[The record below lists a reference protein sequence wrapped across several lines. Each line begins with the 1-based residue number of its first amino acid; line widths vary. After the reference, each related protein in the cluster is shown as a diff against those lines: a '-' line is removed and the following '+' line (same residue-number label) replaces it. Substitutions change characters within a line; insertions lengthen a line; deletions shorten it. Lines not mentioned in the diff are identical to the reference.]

1 MENVLLKEGDQLY
14 LSVYVKG
21 SKPLSLQWYKNGEP
35 IEGAIYSKYVVRET
49 TLAHAGEYTF
59 VAENPA
65 GRIEQQ
71 ATITIVGTSLTSTT
85 TVSIDTSDPEAD
97 SDGDG
102 LSNLLELA
110 LGSDPAD
117 PNSTYTPMVDTID
130 DGSGEV
136 FLSIS
141 YTVSKNVQGI
151 TVVLEESTDLIN
163 WSPVDLSKAT
173 VQNVDYPDYVETT
186 VYIPAS
192 GENRFFRV
200 TASQ

>member
-71 ATITIVGTSLTSTT
+71 ATVTIVGTSLTSTT
-85 TVSIDTSDPEAD
+85 TVSIDT
-97 SDGDG
+97 
-102 LSNLLELA
+102 
-110 LGSDPAD
+110 SDPAD

-136 FLSIS
+136 FS
-141 YTVSKNVQGI
+141 VSVTRLVKMYKV
-151 TVVLEESTDLIN
+151 
-163 WSPVDLSKAT
+163 SPLFLKKAQT
-173 VQNVDYPDYVETT
+173 
-186 VYIPAS
+186 
-192 GENRFFRV
+192 
-200 TASQ
+200 